1 MITLHI
7 KNLKHIQFMEE
18 IFLKT
23 ILNTKE
29 LSFILLLI
37 ILLTPMF
44 HLPFSVSVQAAQPF
58 KTEDIDKFVTN
69 YIERNGLPGASIVVV
84 KDGKLVYE
92 KGYGH
97 DSEGKPITEKSLM
110 RIGSASKS
118 FTAFAVLQLVDE
130 GKIQLDA
137 PVMNYLPEVKL
148 DDSRWKDVTIR
159 QLLSHTSGIPNPTIV
174 PPANNLKAGVER
186 LNDWELQSNPG
197 EKYYYSNG
205 NYWVLALLVEG
216 VSGIEFSR
224 YLKQKVFSPL
234 GMNDSL
240 TTVNSGDFVPGLPKG
255 YVTAYGSAIPW
266 TELEAMNMGA
276 GSIISTASDMGKWLS
291 MQTNAGKT
299 RTGDQLISNK
309 LLEESYSPQ
318 LENKKYGLGW
328 ELSSPNVKPAR
339 ISHSGVVSTYQTQQ
353 DIIPSSGY
361 AVAVLLNSFTPT
373 FEHAYEIS
381 SGIIQLTEG
390 KEPEIRAPLSI
401 IIDFS
406 LGVITLIYLIL
417 GIRGFLRSKKWSDKR
432 KQHPTWRFILRL
444 TPQLIPTLLIGW
456 LFFIVPALQNNSSTT
471 LDAFGLFPAA
481 MFLLAIVFII
491 GMVLT
496 ILRIYYRIALNK
508 G

>member
-1 MITLHI
+1 M
-7 KNLKHIQFMEE
+7 
-18 IFLKT
+18 KT
-23 ILNTKE
+23 ILNTKK
-29 LSFILLLI
+29 LGFILLLI

-44 HLPFSVSVQAAQPF
+44 YLPFSVSIQAAQPF
-58 KTEDIDKFVTN
+58 KTEDVDKYVTN

-92 KGYGH
+92 NGYGH

-130 GKIQLDA
+130 GKIQLDD
-137 PVMNYLPEVKL
+137 PVINYLPEVKL
-148 DDSRWKDVTIR
+148 NDSRWKEVSIR
-159 QLLSHTSGIPNPTIV
+159 QLLSHTSGIPNPVIV
-174 PPANNLKAGVER
+174 PPASNLKEGVER
-186 LNDWELQSNPG
+186 LNDWKLQSNPG

-205 NYWVLALLVEG
+205 NYWVLALLVEK
-216 VSGIEFSR
+216 VSGIEFSQ
-224 YLKQKVFSPL
+224 YLNQKIFSPL

-240 TTVNSGDFVPGLPKG
+240 TTVNTGDSVQGLPKG
-255 YVTAYGSAIPW
+255 YVTAYGTAIPW

-291 MQTNAGKT
+291 MQTNEGNSG
-299 RTGDQLISNK
+299 TGEQLLSK
-309 LLEESYSPQ
+309 ELLLESYSPQ
-318 LENKKYGLGW
+318 LGSEKYGLGW
-328 ELSSPNVKPAR
+328 ALSSPDVKPAR
-339 ISHSGVVSTYQTQQ
+339 ISHAGVETTYQTQQ

-361 AVAVLLNSFTPT
+361 AVAVLLNSYTPT

-381 SGIIQLTEG
+381 SGILQLTEG
-390 KEPEIRAPLSI
+390 QEPEWKAPVSK
-401 IIDFS
+401 IIDLS

-417 GIRGFLRSKKWSDKR
+417 GIRGILRSKKWSDKR

-444 TPQLIPTLLIGW
+444 IPQLVPTLFIGW
-456 LFFIVPALQNNSSTT
+456 LFFIVPTLQNNSSTT
-471 LDAFGLFPAA
+471 IDAFGLYPAA

-491 GMVLT
+491 GLVLT
-496 ILRIYYRIALNK
+496 ILRIYYRITLNK

>member
-1 MITLHI
+1 MKTL
-7 KNLKHIQFMEE
+7 F
-18 IFLKT
+18 
-23 ILNTKE
+23 NTKK

-58 KTEDIDKFVTN
+58 KTEDVDKFVTN

-110 RIGSASKS
+110 RIGSVSKS

-130 GKIQLDA
+130 GEVQLDD
-137 PVMNYLPEVKL
+137 PVIKYLPEVKL
-148 DDSRWKDVTIR
+148 DDSRWKEVTIR
-159 QLLSHTSGIPNPTIV
+159 QLLSHTSGILNPTIV
-174 PPANNLKAGVER
+174 PPASNLKAGVER
-186 LNDWELQSNPG
+186 LNDWKLQSNPG

-205 NYWVLALLVEG
+205 NYWVLALLVER
-216 VSGIEFSR
+216 VSGIEFSQ

-240 TTVNSGDFVPGLPKG
+240 TTVNSGDFVKGLPKG
-255 YVTAYGSAIPW
+255 YVTAYGAAMPW

-291 MQTNAGKT
+291 MHTNKGKSG
-299 RTGDQLISNK
+299 TGEQLLSKK

-318 LENKKYGLGW
+318 LGNKKYGFGW
-328 ELSSPNVKPAR
+328 ELSLPNVKPAR

-381 SGIIQLTEG
+381 SGIIQMTEG
-390 KEPEIRAPLSI
+390 QEPVLKAPISK
-401 IIDFS
+401 IIDLS

-417 GIRGFLRSKKWSDKR
+417 GIRGILRSKKWSEKR

-444 TPQLIPTLLIGW
+444 IPQLVPTLLIGW
-456 LFFIVPALQNNSSTT
+456 LFFIVPTLQNNSSTT
-471 LDAFGLFPAA
+471 IDAFGLYPAA

-491 GMVLT
+491 GLVLT
-496 ILRIYYRIALNK
+496 ILRIYYQITLNK
-508 G
+508 GKRL

>member
-1 MITLHI
+1 M
-7 KNLKHIQFMEE
+7 NA
-18 IFLKT
+18 
-23 ILNTKE
+23 ILNTKK
-29 LSFILLLI
+29 LGFILLLI
-37 ILLTPMF
+37 IFLTSMF
-44 HLPFSVSVQAAQPF
+44 HLPFSVRSQVAQPF
-58 KTEDIDKFVTN
+58 KTEDVDKFVTN
-69 YIERNGLPGASIVVV
+69 YIERNGLPGASIVIV

-118 FTAFAVLQLVDE
+118 FTAFAILQLVDK
-130 GKIQLDA
+130 GKIQLDD
-137 PVMNYLPEVKL
+137 PVIKYLPEVRL
-148 DDSRWKDVTIR
+148 DDSRWKEVTIR
-159 QLLSHTSGIPNPTIV
+159 QTLSHTSGIPNPTIV
-174 PPANNLKAGVER
+174 PPASTLKIGVER
-186 LNDWELQSNPG
+186 LNDWKLQSNPG

-205 NYWVLALLVEG
+205 NYWVLALLVEK
-216 VSGIEFSR
+216 VSGIEFSQ
-224 YLKQKVFSPL
+224 YLKQHVFSPL

-240 TTVNSGDFVPGLPKG
+240 TTVTSGDFVQGLPKG
-255 YVTAYGSAIPW
+255 YVTAYGTAIPW

-291 MQTNAGKT
+291 MQTNEGKSG
-299 RTGDQLISNK
+299 TGVQLLSNK

-318 LENKKYGLGW
+318 LGNKKYGLGW

-339 ISHSGVVSTYQTQQ
+339 ISHSGIVSTYQTQQ

-390 KEPEIRAPLSI
+390 RVPELKASVSK
-401 IIDFS
+401 IIDLS

-417 GIRGFLRSKKWSDKR
+417 GIRGILRSKKWSDKR
-432 KQHPTWRFILRL
+432 KLHPTWKFILRL
-444 TPQLIPTLLIGW
+444 IPQLVPALLIGW
-456 LFFIVPALQNNSSTT
+456 LFFIVPTLQNNSSTT
-471 LDAFGLFPAA
+471 IDAFGLFPAA

-491 GMVLT
+491 GLLLT
-496 ILRIYYRIALNK
+496 ILRIYYRIILNRS
-508 G
+508 